1 VPVLLGDELLSK
13 VAKSLATLR
22 WKTVYLG
29 GSTTHLHLTDAHA
42 PQPELTDDV
51 DVVVDVSSPVEFQV
65 QLREA
70 LRALGAKEDTSED
83 APTCRWL
90 LNGLKVDVMSPNAD
104 VLDFSN
110 RWYPLAIATAG
121 EHQLPDGTVIRLI
134 HGPVF
139 LATKLEAYR
148 GRGTDCL
155 SSKDVEDI
163 IALLDGRPE
172 LAQELSLMPV
182 DLGTFVA
189 QALTELRQELNF
201 GYAVEGYL
209 HEHPERA
216 PDVHARIDNIIT
228 ACQKGSAKEA

>member
-1 VPVLLGDELLSK
+1 MLLGDELLSK
-13 VAKSLATLR
+13 VAKSLARLR

-29 GSTTHLHLTDAHA
+29 GSTTHLHLTDLHA
-42 PQPELTDDV
+42 PRPELTDDV

-65 QLREA
+65 QLREE
-70 LRALGAKEDTSED
+70 LRALGAREDTSED

-104 VLDFSN
+104 VLGFSN
-110 RWYPLAIATAG
+110 RWYPLALATAV
-121 EHQLPDGTVIRLI
+121 EHQLPDGAVIHLI

-148 GRGTDCL
+148 DRGTDCL

-172 LAQELSLMPV
+172 LTEELSRMPIE
-182 DLGTFVA
+182 LRTFVA
-189 QALTELRQELNF
+189 EALLELRQESNF

-209 HEHPERA
+209 REDPERA
-216 PDVHARIDNIIT
+216 PDVFTRIDKIII
-228 ACQKGSAKEA
+228 ACHKGGDQQAP